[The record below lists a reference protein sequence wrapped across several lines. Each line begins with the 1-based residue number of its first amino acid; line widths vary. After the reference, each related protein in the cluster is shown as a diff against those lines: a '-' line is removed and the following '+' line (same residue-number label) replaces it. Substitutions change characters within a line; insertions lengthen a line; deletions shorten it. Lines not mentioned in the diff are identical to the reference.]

1 MTVKEYFQKGRKL
14 NFEIKELILAKNN
27 AFDMACSVTAAPSD
41 ERVQTSTKNSSEL
54 KFINYSQYVETIEKR
69 VMELC
74 EYRLNMLQ
82 LISKLDNVLH
92 RTLLIDRYINCL
104 SWEEIALCMEMTER
118 HIYRLH
124 GNALIAAEREYN
136 K

>member
-27 AFDMACSVTAAPSD
+27 AFDMACSATTAPSG

-74 EYRLNMLQ
+74 EYRLNMLR
-82 LISKLDNVLH
+82 LISKLDNILH

-104 SWEEIALCMEMTER
+104 SWEEIALSMEMTER

-124 GNALIAAEREYN
+124 GSALIAAEKEY
-136 K
+136 KK

>member
-14 NFEIKELILAKNN
+14 NFEIKELIIAKNN
-27 AFDMACSVTAAPSD
+27 AFDMACSATAAPSG
-41 ERVQTSTKNSSEL
+41 ERVQTSAKNSSEL
-54 KFINYSQYVETIEKR
+54 KFINYSQYVEAIEKR

-74 EYRLNMLQ
+74 EYRLNMLR

-104 SWEEIALCMEMTER
+104 SWEEIALRFEMTAR
-118 HIYRLH
+118 HMRRLH
-124 GNALIAAEREYN
+124 GKALIAAEKEY

>member
-14 NFEIKELILAKNN
+14 NFEIKELIIAKNN
-27 AFDMACSVTAAPSD
+27 AFDMACSETAAPSG

-74 EYRLNMLQ
+74 EYRLNMLR